1 MTNLNSKS
9 KLNNTSNVI
18 INFNNTNKLNVIDS
32 YQKQI
37 EEFYTYYQYSNFKCS
52 KITLVWWNITYK
64 ISLVIEVSVVS
75 QTTSNIVIWIGTI
88 GSEEA

>member
-52 KITLVWWNITYK
+52 KITLV
-64 ISLVIEVSVVS
+64 
-75 QTTSNIVIWIGTI
+75 
-88 GSEEA
+88 